1 MQERTIMIAN
11 QKTQK
16 RYSIQ
21 SDVTTLGE
29 LKSQLSLQG
38 IDYSGMTFTEGITK
52 TQLIS
57 DDSLLPTN
65 VMYHGQPTNNLVI
78 LLTNPQKQIA
88 SGAIPTNRKDFG
100 DYIKKNN
107 LGEAIKKAFGD
118 NWTRIS
124 TDKLSA
130 FFHSQSKEAAPA
142 NNKNL
147 SEVRKALKNLDS
159 RAQPKKEC
167 SEEASQNQTQLP
179 DYKTAPH
186 ASTVNWFYEGI
197 KDMVNLNLLHTEDV
211 VVLTNLLTEL
221 SHRLLESKVEITD
234 DEVDKMLN
242 SIL

>member
-130 FFHSQSKEAAPA
+130 FFYAQSKEEGASADDQSLR
-142 NNKNL
+142 K
-147 SEVRKALKNLDS
+147 VRKELEKLHKEE
-159 RAQPKKEC
+159 QPDVP
-167 SEEASQNQTQLP
+167 EEASQNQTQLP

>member
-16 RYSIQ
+16 RYSIE
-21 SDVTTLGE
+21 SSATTLGE
-29 LKSQLSLQG
+29 LKEQLASQG

-52 TQLIS
+52 TQLV
-57 DDSLLPTN
+57 DNDSQLPTN

-130 FFHSQSKEAAPA
+130 FFHAQSKEAAPA

-147 SEVRKALKNLDS
+147 NNVRKELEKLHKEE
-159 RAQPKKEC
+159 QPIVP
-167 SEEASQNQTQLP
+167 EEASQNQTQLP

>member
-16 RYSIQ
+16 RYSIE
-21 SDVTTLGE
+21 SSATTLGE
-29 LKSQLSLQG
+29 LKEQLVSQG

-130 FFHSQSKEAAPA
+130 FFHAQSKEAAPA
-142 NNKNL
+142 DNKKL
-147 SEVRKALKNLDS
+147 SKVRKELEKLHKEE
-159 RAQPKKEC
+159 QPTVP
-167 SEEASQNQTQLP
+167 EEASQNQTQLP

>member
-21 SDVTTLGE
+21 SGVTTLGE

-100 DYIKKNN
+100 EYIKKNN

-130 FFHSQSKEAAPA
+130 FFHAQSIEAAPA
-142 NNKNL
+142 DNKKL
-147 SEVRKALKNLDS
+147 SKVRKELEKLHKEE
-159 RAQPKKEC
+159 QPIVP
-167 SEEASQNQTQLP
+167 EEASQNQTQLP